1 MSCPDCFRG
10 AVHDGKPT
18 GTLTRLHGFD
28 VYVAEPA
35 SGQSPKGIIVLI
47 SDAFGWDFVNIRLM
61 ADNFARK
68 KDYRI
73 YVPDFMNGKSAP
85 LYIIEKMKALEGKTW
100 WDTFA
105 KPIHGFWLFYGLI
118 TWLIPNR
125 VSRRFPAVKAFF
137 EAVRRNE
144 GAHLP
149 IGTAGYCWG
158 GHHVVNLASGYKA
171 DGKPLID
178 AAFTA
183 HPSMLTFYDDI
194 EKIRIPTSFA
204 VPTTDNQMSLE
215 QAEGTRK
222 IIEAKPEG
230 QKGEMRIYEGYTH
243 GFATR
248 LDLGKS
254 DPEGPEEAEDQALA
268 WFEKHFEGVAY

>member
-1 MSCPDCFRG
+1 M
-10 AVHDGKPT
+10 
-18 GTLTRLHGFD
+18 LT
-28 VYVAEPA
+28 
-35 SGQSPKGIIVLI
+35 
-47 SDAFGWDFVNIRLM
+47 SDI
-61 ADNFARK
+61 
-68 KDYRI
+68 
-73 YVPDFMNGKSAP
+73 GKSAP

-105 KPIHGFWLFYGLI
+105 KPYDNPLILIFALSWSLRLTFQRIHGFWLFYGLI

-171 DGKPLID
+171 DGKPLVD
-178 AAFTA
+178 AAFAA

-254 DPEGPEEAEDQALA
+254 DPEGPEEAENQALA